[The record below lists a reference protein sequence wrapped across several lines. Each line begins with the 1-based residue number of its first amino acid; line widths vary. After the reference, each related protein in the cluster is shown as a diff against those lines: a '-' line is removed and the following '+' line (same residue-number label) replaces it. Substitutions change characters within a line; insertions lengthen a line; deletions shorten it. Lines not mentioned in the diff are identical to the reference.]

1 MTTDRLVRTS
11 DNTFYTSYGGY
22 HFPSDLFNFCFLELS
37 QVKNHLESCEAELEN
52 GGLADDLNGAKQ
64 MLSTFREQLKEIDN
78 LSLRTFCKGEELID
92 LLRHSDVELRVRN
105 PNAPETIDA
114 HHHIQNL
121 LEFLHNQ
128 RSSFLAFAEN
138 RGRKLE
144 HRLALKQLEA
154 DTRQVGRE
162 RKRSAR
168 LNSIT
173 LKAHFTIRSNYRIP
187 LHF

>member
-1 MTTDRLVRTS
+1 MHHLPLLGWSVPRY
-11 DNTFYTSYGGY
+11 NTFYTSFGGY
-22 HFPSDLFNFCFLELS
+22 HFRLISLTFFPLERS
-37 QVKNHLESCEAELEN
+37 QVKNHLENCEAELEN

-64 MLSTFREQLKEIDN
+64 MLGTFKEQLKEIDS

-105 PNAPETIDA
+105 PNTPETIDA

-138 RGRKLE
+138 RGKKLE
-144 HRLALKQLEA
+144 HRQALKQLEA
-154 DTRQVGRE
+154 DTRQVRGERE
-162 RKRSAR
+162 RESEICAI
-168 LNSIT
+168 N
-173 LKAHFTIRSNYRIP
+173 
-187 LHF
+187 